1 MNSQFKLPDFP
12 DSNFEMKYS
21 TWFGEQTLY
30 MDDLPLER
38 SNEKGKPFLIP
49 SHAGKI
55 LKAYPKAG
63 FPNIVRALVIDS
75 IQYRIVERLKWYDFA
90 IALLPFCLVFIFKGN
105 SISIGIA
112 VAISI
117 SNLEILR
124 NNNSQSMK
132 YLKVI
137 GLTVFA
143 AAVYYLM
150 SQLFLAWNK

>member
-1 MNSQFKLPDFP
+1 MNHQFTLPNFP
-12 DSNFEMKYS
+12 DSTFKMKYS
-21 TWFGEQTLY
+21 TWFGIQTLHK
-30 MDDLPLER
+30 DDLPIKR

-49 SHAGKI
+49 TDTGEMG
-55 LKAYPKAG
+55 KAYPKSG
-63 FPNIVRALVIDS
+63 FPDIVRSLEINNIRYNIV
-75 IQYRIVERLKWYDFA
+75 EKLKWYDFA

>member
-1 MNSQFKLPDFP
+1 MNSQFKLPNFP
-12 DSNFEMKYS
+12 DSNFEIKYS

-49 SHAGKI
+49 SHTGEI
-55 LKAYPKAG
+55 VKAYPKPG
-63 FPNIVRALVIDS
+63 FPNIVKALVIDS
-75 IQYRIVERLKWYDFA
+75 IQYRIAERLKWYDFA
-90 IALLPFCLVFIFKGN
+90 IALLPFCFVFIFKGN

-112 VAISI
+112 VAVSI

-124 NNNSQSMK
+124 NNNTRNMK

-143 AAVYYLM
+143 AAVYYVMLK
-150 SQLFLAWNK
+150 LFF